1 MFLLINVL
9 QARYKAK
16 RVFAVFGVP
25 LWPPLPCS
33 SLVWVFSAI
42 LYPHLLSLFNVLQA
56 RNNTNRVFAVFGVY
70 VVASSALFH
79 GAKALIKG
87 LFRRLPHKG
96 PLQPSLPVVF
106 AADVLLPTAFFG
118 PYLAAYTAIQI
129 LLQAAK
135 DKVCWRALPGDI
147 IGLAAA
153 RASAGFRLG
162 PDLASYTIRQVLL

>member
-1 MFLLINVL
+1 VL
-9 QARYKAK
+9 
-16 RVFAVFGVP
+16 P
-25 LWPPLPCS
+25 LELATPLPPSLTPLCS
-33 SLVWVFSAI
+33 
-42 LYPHLLSLFNVLQA
+42 YYNVPQA
-56 RNNTNRVFAVFGVY
+56 RNNTNRVFAIFGVY

-79 GAKALIKG
+79 GAKAIIKG

-135 DKVCWRALPGDI
+135 DKVRTPHGYFSPG
-147 IGLAAA
+147 L
-153 RASAGFRLG
+153 SC
-162 PDLASYTIRQVLL
+162 